1 MLLLNDNLYIMKT
14 IEVLR
19 RLINIYYYLLLFVL
33 VGIIIFILIMIQQ
46 GETIDLKIV
55 EGYDSSSL
63 SIQNLMII
71 TVVPIAIYI
80 LFVRAIYLLKGT
92 LKDLSEGN
100 YFSELITK
108 NFKMIGKLI
117 LICGVCYAVFKFVTR
132 LLLLRDIRLGIDFSL
147 ITPIIIGLFF
157 MFLREVITKARL
169 TEQEN
174 NLTI

>member
-1 MLLLNDNLYIMKT
+1 MKT

-19 RLINIYYYLLLFVL
+19 KLINIYYYLLLFVL
-33 VGIIIFILIMIQQ
+33 VGIVIFIVIMIQQ
-46 GETIDLKIV
+46 GETTDLKIL
-55 EGYDSSSL
+55 EGYDTSSL
-63 SIQNLMII
+63 SIQKLMAVIAVP
-71 TVVPIAIYI
+71 TVIYI

-100 YFSELITK
+100 YFSELITNNYK
-108 NFKMIGKLI
+108 KIGKLI
-117 LICGVCYAVFKFVTR
+117 LICGVSYAVFKFVIR
-132 LLLLRDIRLGIDFSL
+132 LLLLNDIKFGIDFSL

-157 MFLREVITKARL
+157 MFLSEVFTKARL